1 MSVAALFVFG
11 LVVAACV
18 ALAPGCTGLIQT
30 AKARL
35 QGRRGPSPLQP
46 YRELRRLWG
55 KSTVEPAGS
64 TMLYRVAPAL
74 ATAAL
79 GCGLVVATSA
89 LIPAAVP
96 IATPLGG
103 DFLLLFGLL
112 ALARFVMAI
121 SAWDTTNGFG
131 LLGAAR
137 DLFIAISAEVVLLL
151 ALVLMALPAGSTDLG
166 AMSAAS
172 TGWAVWQTPA
182 HWCALLAFCVATVT
196 ETGRQPIDNPDTHL
210 ELTMIHEGPLLEYAG
225 RDLAFLQW
233 AASARHVIMLALLV
247 GVFLPHGS
255 SSALG
260 IPVAVGWFVMAL
272 AGLAVT
278 ETLLAKMRLMR
289 VPAFLGTSGIVVL
302 IGLATWFW
310 IPVP

>member
-1 MSVAALFVFG
+1 MSAVAAVV
-11 LVVAACV
+11 LVITVAAC
-18 ALAPGCTGLIQT
+18 ACLAPAATGLIQT
-30 AKARL
+30 AKAHL

-55 KSTVEPAGS
+55 KSTVDPAGS
-64 TMLYRVAPAL
+64 TVIYRVAPAI
-74 ATAAL
+74 AAAAV
-79 GCGLVVATSA
+79 GCGLVVATTA
-89 LIPAAVP
+89 LVPVAVP
-96 IATPLGG
+96 VALPLGG
-103 DFLLLFGLL
+103 DFLLLLGLL
-112 ALARFVMAI
+112 ALARFVLAL

-151 ALVLMALPAGSTDLG
+151 ALVLAALPADTTDLR

-172 TGWAVWQTPA
+172 ASWASWQSPA
-182 HWCALLAFCVATVT
+182 HWCALLASCVATIT

-247 GVFLPHGS
+247 GLFLPHGS
-255 SSALG
+255 SSAVA
-260 IPVAVGWFVMAL
+260 IPVAVAWFIVAL
-272 AGLAVT
+272 FGLAMT

-289 VPAFLGTSGIVVL
+289 VPVFLGTSGIVAL

>member
-1 MSVAALFVFG
+1 MSVAALLVFVFA
-11 LVVAACV
+11 VAACV
-18 ALAPGCTGLIQT
+18 VLAPGCTGLIQT
-30 AKARL
+30 AKANL

-55 KSTVEPAGS
+55 KSTVEPAGP
-64 TMLYRVAPAL
+64 TIIYRVAPAI

-79 GCGLVVATSA
+79 GCGLVVAASA
-89 LIPAAVP
+89 LVPAGVP
-96 IATPLGG
+96 IITPLGS

-112 ALARFVMAI
+112 TLARFAMAL
-121 SAWDTTNGFG
+121 SAWDTASGFG

-137 DLFIAISAEVVLLL
+137 DLFVAVSAEVVLLL
-151 ALVLMALPAGSTDLG
+151 ALVLVALPAGSTDLR
-166 AMSAAS
+166 AMSAAAA
-172 TGWAVWQTPA
+172 GWDVWQAPA

-247 GVFLPHGS
+247 GLFLPHGG
-255 SSALG
+255 SAGVQALTL
-260 IPVAVGWFVMAL
+260 IAWFVLAL
-272 AGLAVT
+272 IGLAVT
-278 ETLLAKMRLMR
+278 ETLLAKMRLLR
-289 VPAFLGTSGIVVL
+289 VPLFLGTSSVVAVV
-302 IGLATWFW
+302 GLATWFW
-310 IPVP
+310 MPTL